1 MENKRK
7 IQEKLMNASPPMD
20 IHEEFGTEFTGD
32 MNAAK
37 LYDVLASTKNKNK
50 NKK

>member
-1 MENKRK
+1 MKNKRK
-7 IQEKLMNASPPMD
+7 IQEKLMNASPPSS
-20 IHEEFGTEFTGD
+20 HEEFGTEFTGD

-50 NKK
+50 K